1 MNEMEVKATFKTIT
15 PLWTGDTWQECKEIR
30 PSSLI
35 GSLRFWFETL
45 MYFGGVLKEE
55 QFNKALG
62 RFEKEVD
69 REKLKDFMKHNGN
82 NLSDILTHLDT
93 NQKIPLP
100 SMIFGTTNWKSFIR
114 IKNVDFDKN
123 KFSNK
128 PTGRIILNKNWFWSK
143 TNYQGELKIIF
154 SVREEILESVFYP
167 LLTFMDKYGYWGG
180 KWSIGYGRLRVE
192 KIEIKNENTTGYEEN
207 KEWQKKEFNLA
218 HFGLFTFKLENGENP
233 LIKRVINFNELLN
246 QEKIV
251 KILDSCAR
259 NNDLKEVIEELI
271 KQKSQERKNITD
283 QKDRH
288 YKFGKTGRIEGE
300 DLPQGSKILPF
311 IEEDNGQYKGG
322 FLSITGLLNLENS
335 AQGDK
340 NG

>member
-100 SMIFGTTNWKSFIR
+100 SIIFGTTNWKSLI
-114 IKNVDFDKN
+114 V
-123 KFSNK
+123 
-128 PTGRIILNKNWFWSK
+128 L
-143 TNYQGELKIIF
+143 
-154 SVREEILESVFYP
+154 EEIKHLEDYC
-167 LLTFMDKYGYWGG
+167 
-180 KWSIGYGRLRVE
+180 
-192 KIEIKNENTTGYEEN
+192 
-207 KEWQKKEFNLA
+207 
-218 HFGLFTFKLENGENP
+218 FGN
-233 LIKRVINFNELLN
+233 R
-246 QEKIV
+246 
-251 KILDSCAR
+251 
-259 NNDLKEVIEELI
+259 
-271 KQKSQERKNITD
+271 
-283 QKDRH
+283 
-288 YKFGKTGRIEGE
+288 
-300 DLPQGSKILPF
+300 
-311 IEEDNGQYKGG
+311 
-322 FLSITGLLNLENS
+322 LNLHSRICFSKSDLQIKVDN
-335 AQGDK
+335 DCPK
-340 NG
+340 KK